1 MSVLRQQFKDYQE
14 LTKPRIVSL
23 VLVTAAIGFYLGG
36 QGIHSYSKLLFLLLG
51 VGAECAGA
59 AALNH
64 FLEREMDSKMNRTRK
79 RPIPDGRVQPAHALQ
94 FGVCLC
100 LLGVFILYVKVNILT
115 AFLSLLTTFL
125 YVLVYTPMK
134 RVSWLNTT
142 VGAFPGAMPILG
154 GWAGATGTLSFDAGI
169 LFLIMFIWQHPHFYA
184 IAWMFKEDYHNAGFK
199 MLPYAEPGQ
208 ASMFRQIYYYS
219 LVLIPISV
227 VPAISGLSG
236 MIYCVGALIAGIWL
250 LVVSRQ
256 FIRTQSMLDARRL
269 LKATVVY
276 LPILLTL
283 IIFDVQWG

>member
-1 MSVLRQQFKDYQE
+1 MSALGQQFKDYQE

-36 QGIHSYSKLLFLLLG
+36 QGIQSYATLLFLLIG

-79 RPIPDGRVQPAHALQ
+79 RPLPDGRVQPAHALQ

-184 IAWMFKEDYHNAGFK
+184 IAWMFKDDYHNAGFK

-208 ASMFRQIYYYS
+208 ESMFRQIYYYS

-227 VPAISGLSG
+227 IPAVSGLSG
-236 MIYCVGALIAGIWL
+236 MIYCVGALMAGIWL
-250 LVVSRQ
+250 LGVSRQ

-276 LPILLTL
+276 LPVLLTL